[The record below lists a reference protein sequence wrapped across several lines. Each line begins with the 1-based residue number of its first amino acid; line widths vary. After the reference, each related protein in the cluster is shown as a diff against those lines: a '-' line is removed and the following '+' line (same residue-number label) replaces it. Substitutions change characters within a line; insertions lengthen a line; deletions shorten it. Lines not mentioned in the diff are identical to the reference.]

1 MVNLVATKL
10 RRPVIPSK
18 RVQRPQLLRRLD
30 EGLAAGHSLTLVSAP
45 AGFGKTLCIAEWVN
59 TLPLPASW
67 LSLDPEDDDPVRFFS
82 YLIAALQHVDE
93 NFGQEIEGVLRAG
106 QLPPIEV
113 VSSTLINDLLEW
125 ETRFLLILDDV
136 QVIQD
141 RFILAVL
148 EKLIGSPPPALH
160 LVLLTRE
167 DPPLPFARL
176 RANNQLTEIRASEL
190 RFSEH
195 EADQFFT
202 DVLGLTLSPID
213 IATLDDRTEGWIVG
227 LQLAG
232 FSLRDRSNPSSFIAT
247 LSGSQRHILSY
258 LTEEVLQRQP
268 IEIQQFLLQTSLLDR
283 LNGEVCNAITGRSDG
298 PQLLDRVLAA
308 NLFLIALDDD
318 HQWFRYHHLFADLL
332 RSHQAAQKDQTA
344 ELHRRAA
351 HWFAQANLITE
362 AVPHALAAP
371 DYALAVQLLEQ
382 QAVTLL
388 VQGYAQTVESWLQAI
403 PAEWRSHSP
412 RTNLA
417 FAWTYLLRGAYP
429 QAMLYVERL
438 QQMDLWQATISD
450 AIKAEWLALQAL
462 LLTGQGNAQ
471 DSLMLAQQALNLAP
485 EQDGY
490 VRGLSYMALA
500 GAYQLNNEYA
510 RAVQAFQLIS
520 AQGRAA
526 TNPVIELLGTSG
538 LIQLALNHGQ
548 YRFAFETASR
558 GIEQVERAGT
568 LSPISAALFG
578 ALAQVYSEW
587 HQPDLAS
594 DYFARTIYLSNLG
607 GYSDAEIGYHLFLSR
622 QSLMDGALS
631 TADREVH
638 QAVEVMQTVAPAWTR
653 EEVIAHQVRV
663 ALAQQQL
670 TTAETVLKAQGF
682 VDHDQ
687 FSAPELSLGQNLT
700 YAIGLLYNS
709 AVRILL
715 YRALVH
721 HEEAS
726 LERGLAVAD
735 QLIASARQGQYL
747 SLALEALLLRA
758 QLHAA
763 RGDAEASLAGYASA
777 LELAEPDGYVSTFI
791 IEGQPVAAALTILL
805 KRQLLGTVQ
814 PAYAQ
819 RILMAFPQAQPTS
832 VTHHEQPTTLI
843 EPLTDRELE
852 VLHLLAQ
859 GLKYAEIAE
868 RLVISVNTVR
878 YHIKGIYGKLS
889 VQKLSQALAAAQ
901 QAGLL

>member
-1 MVNLVATKL
+1 
-10 RRPVIPSK
+10 
-18 RVQRPQLLRRLD
+18 
-30 EGLAAGHSLTLVSAP
+30 
-45 AGFGKTLCIAEWVN
+45 
-59 TLPLPASW
+59 
-67 LSLDPEDDDPVRFFS
+67 
-82 YLIAALQHVDE
+82 
-93 NFGQEIEGVLRAG
+93 
-106 QLPPIEV
+106 
-113 VSSTLINDLLEW
+113 
-125 ETRFLLILDDV
+125 
-136 QVIQD
+136 
-141 RFILAVL
+141 
-148 EKLIGSPPPALH
+148 
-160 LVLLTRE
+160 
-167 DPPLPFARL
+167 
-176 RANNQLTEIRASEL
+176 
-190 RFSEH
+190 
-195 EADQFFT
+195 
-202 DVLGLTLSPID
+202 
-213 IATLDDRTEGWIVG
+213 
-227 LQLAG
+227 
-232 FSLRDRSNPSSFIAT
+232 
-247 LSGSQRHILSY
+247 
-258 LTEEVLQRQP
+258 
-268 IEIQQFLLQTSLLDR
+268 
-283 LNGEVCNAITGRSDG
+283 
-298 PQLLDRVLAA
+298 
-308 NLFLIALDDD
+308 
-318 HQWFRYHHLFADLL
+318 RYHHLFADLL
-332 RSHQAAQKDQTA
+332 RSRQALQKDQTA

-462 LLTGQGNAQ
+462 LLTGQGNAP

-500 GAYQLNNEYA
+500 GAYQLHNEYA

-526 TNPVIELLGTSG
+526 TNPVIEVLGTSG

-587 HQPDLAS
+587 HQPELAR
-594 DYFARTIYLSNLG
+594 DYFARTVYLSNLG

-622 QSLMDGALS
+622 LSLMGGDFS
-631 TADREVH
+631 TAE
-638 QAVEVMQTVAPAWTR
+638 QEAQLAVELMQTVAPAWTR

-663 ALAQQQL
+663 ALAQHQL
-670 TTAETVLKAQGF
+670 TTAEAVLKAPVSG
-682 VDHDQ
+682 DHDQ
-687 FSAPELSLGQNLT
+687 FNVPEQNLT
-700 YAIGLLYNS
+700 YSIGLLYNS
-709 AVRILL
+709 ALRIRL
-715 YRALVH
+715 YRAQVH
-721 HEEAS
+721 QEAAS
-726 LERGLAVAD
+726 LERGLALAD
-735 QLIASARQGQYL
+735 QLIARARDGQYL
-747 SLALEALLLRA
+747 SLELEALLLRA

-763 RGDAEASLAGYASA
+763 HDEAASLADYAAA

-791 IEGQPVAAALTILL
+791 LEGQPISSALTTLL
-805 KRQLLGTVQ
+805 KRHLLGTVQ
-814 PAYAQ
+814 PAYVQ
-819 RILMAFPQAQPTS
+819 RILAAFPQAQPS
-832 VTHHEQPTTLI
+832 AVARHEQPAALI

-878 YHIKGIYGKLS
+878 YHIKGIYGKLG
-889 VQKLSQALAAAQ
+889 VQKLTQALATARQ
-901 QAGLL
+901 LNLL